1 MIPCAERARFL
12 KTGGEAVA
20 ACIKLARYHTG
31 RDHVV
36 QIGYNGWLNSL
47 ASRAR
52 IDPRSSTV
60 STPPGVPA
68 ALSALH
74 HAVNWNDLETL
85 EKLFSGIGKQVAAL
99 VVAADYATMKEGTTF
114 YPFLRE
120 LANKYGTVLV
130 FDEIVTGFRIALGG
144 VQEYFGV
151 TPDLAVFAKGIA
163 NGMPLSVYCG
173 KAEIMDKL
181 DRATVSSTYGGEA
194 LSLAAA
200 KATLSTYQTEH
211 VIDHIWQKAE
221 SAWSGFNRLF
231 THYGI
236 PGKLVGLPPCIA
248 IVFDERAPGD
258 LPERFYRSAYRH
270 GISLYNIPYV
280 TFSHQDVDIAET
292 LKRLELAI
300 REI

>member
-1 MIPCAERARFL
+1 MWCRLVTTVGLTAWQ
-12 KTGGEAVA
+12 AVA
-20 ACIKLARYHTG
+20 RM
-31 RDHVV
+31 
-36 QIGYNGWLNSL
+36 
-47 ASRAR
+47 
-52 IDPRSSTV
+52 DPRSSTV

-74 HAVNWNDLETL
+74 HAVNWNDLQTL
-85 EKLFSGIGKQVAAL
+85 ETLFSGIGKQVAAL

-163 NGMPLSVYCG
+163 NGMPFSVYCG

-181 DRATVSSTYGGEA
+181 DHATVSSTYGGEA

-248 IVFDERAPGD
+248 IVFDEQGARGPARTFLPLCVSPRHLSLQYPICDLQPPGC
-258 LPERFYRSAYRH
+258 RYR
-270 GISLYNIPYV
+270 
-280 TFSHQDVDIAET
+280 
-292 LKRLELAI
+292 
-300 REI
+300 